1 MKLLLRVWRQR
12 RCDDAGSFEE
22 YDVADASPDMTVLE
36 LLDRLNEDLSERG
49 VDPVAFDS
57 DCREGIC
64 GSCGITIDGVP
75 HGPVA
80 KVATCNQHVR
90 SFDDGATVTFEP
102 FRSGSFPVVRDLV
115 VDRSAL
121 DRLITAGGFV
131 SVDAGTAPDAD
142 AVSTIH
148 ATAERAL
155 DFAACIGCGAC
166 VVACPN
172 GAAHLFAGAKLA
184 HLAVA
189 GRGSAERGRRAIAI
203 GKQLDAEFGPCS
215 THGECVEV
223 CPASIPLT
231 AVATVNRERLRASFR
246 RHND

>member
-1 MKLLLRVWRQR
+1 MKLQLRVWRQR
-12 RCDDAGSFEE
+12 RAEVAGEFEE
-22 YDVADASPDMTVLE
+22 YRVDDASPDMTVLE
-36 LLDRLNEDLSERG
+36 MLDRLNEDLAQRG
-49 VDPVAFDS
+49 LDPIAFDS

-80 KVATCNQHVR
+80 NVATCNQHVR
-90 SFDDGATVTFEP
+90 SFVDGASVTLEP
-102 FRSGSFPVVRDLV
+102 FRTGSFPVVRDLV

-121 DRLITAGGFV
+121 DRLLTAGGFI

-142 AVSTIH
+142 ALATTH
-148 ATAERAL
+148 ADAERAL

-166 VVACPN
+166 VAACPN

-184 HLAVA
+184 HLAIT
-189 GRGSAERGRRAIAI
+189 GRGSSERGRRALSIVN
-203 GKQLDAEFGPCS
+203 QLDAEFGPCS
-215 THGECVEV
+215 THGECVAV

-231 AVATVNRERLRASFR
+231 AIATVNRERLRASWHR
-246 RHND
+246 RDD

>member
-1 MKLLLRVWRQR
+1 MKLHLRVWRQR
-12 RCDDAGSFEE
+12 RAESAGE
-22 YDVADASPDMTVLE
+22 YGEYTVDDASPDMTVLE
-36 LLDRLNEDLSERG
+36 LLDRLNEDLTERG
-49 VDPVAFDS
+49 VDPIAFDS

-80 KVATCNQHVR
+80 RVATCNQHLR
-90 SFDDGATVTFEP
+90 SFADGATVTLDP
-102 FRSGSFPVVRDLV
+102 FRTGSFPVVRDLV

-121 DRLITAGGFV
+121 DRLLAAGGFV

-142 AVSTIH
+142 AASTPH
-148 ATAERAL
+148 AASERAL

-184 HLAVA
+184 HLAIS
-189 GRGSAERGRRAIAI
+189 GRGSAERGRRALAIADH
-203 GKQLDAEFGPCS
+203 LDAEFGPCS

-231 AVATVNRERLRASFR
+231 AIATVNRERLRASWR
-246 RHND
+246 RRND